1 MSNVTQKIQVL
12 LTDDDMSRLNT
23 ILMLEALKNKDKP
36 LPIST
41 FVRNLI
47 KEHISSYNIEQKS
60 FVSDVIKKHMDDF
73 KNEK

>member
-12 LTDDDMSRLNT
+12 LTDDDMSKLNT

-36 LPIST
+36 LPVST

-47 KEHISSYNIEQKS
+47 KDYINSYNIDQKS
-60 FVSDVIKKHMDDF
+60 FVSDIIKSHMKEF
-73 KNEK
+73 KENK

>member
-12 LTDDDMSRLNT
+12 LTDDDMSKLNT
-23 ILMLEALKNKDKP
+23 VLMLEALKNNDKP

-47 KEHISSYNIEQKS
+47 KDYINSYNIKQKS
-60 FVSDVIKKHMDDF
+60 FVSDIIENHIKEF
-73 KNEK
+73 KENK